1 MVKVDASRF
10 YGEYHGHLVE
20 HLEVLLPALR
30 ESTQNQSTSCS
41 TGPESSSSSENA
53 PLIWTAGDSSLDNK
67 YWFHDHRTA
76 VGAYR
81 DILDP
86 PSMNADVTYWLN
98 RLAIDRA
105 TAARINSNSNSSSSS
120 NNNSTNKNTH
130 MATINTAIEAT
141 TIQQRTWK
149 LLAQDAFLRDNIHP
163 GDTLIVSIGGNDV
176 ANAPTPCTIAS
187 MLCMVKAPQCC
198 LEGPHI
204 PCTCWKPPCNE
215 HCWGCGPVSILA
227 CCTSMPPCLGYI
239 NHLFGTRTQHYIE
252 ALTAKTKPK
261 RILVCMIYYLDETP
275 TPSWASTAL
284 KCLGYDDDPERLQY
298 LIRKF
303 YVEATSKIQI
313 QGGGNT
319 NTTVIPVPLFD
330 VLDGKTSGDYVSR
343 VEPSSQG
350 GKKMA
355 EYLLDIIE
363 RDELR
368 QQQNQQPHNSYHQST
383 HPTLTGSGPVESSYM
398 LDRS

>member
-30 ESTQNQSTSCS
+30 ESTNNEST
-41 TGPESSSSSENA
+41 TESSSHSNSENA

-67 YWFHDHRTA
+67 YWFHDRRTA

-105 TAARINSNSNSSSSS
+105 TATRNNSSNTNTAS
-120 NNNSTNKNTH
+120 NTASHTH

-187 MLCMVKAPQCC
+187 MLCLVKAPQYC

-204 PCTCWKPPCNE
+204 PCTCWTPPCNE
-215 HCWGCGPVSILA
+215 HCWGFGPVSMMA

-275 TPSWASTAL
+275 TPSWAGTAL

-313 QGGGNT
+313 QDSGN
-319 NTTVIPVPLFD
+319 NTTVIPVPLFE

-355 EYLLDIIE
+355 EYLLDIID

-368 QQQNQQPHNSYHQST
+368 QQQNQHNSYQQST